1 MHIRELY
8 YQQPSEVKDCL
19 GRTTYY
25 NGILCVLLV
34 ILFTYLVFLKII
46 SVFTLYYYAPNIIYS
61 CSNSR
66 AWARAIH
73 YYGKIPTHDR
83 RPHEIKSTVG

>member
-34 ILFTYLVFLKII
+34 ILFTYLVFSKIV
-46 SVFTLYYYAPNIIYS
+46 SVFTLYYCAPNIIYS
-61 CSNSR
+61 LAIR
-66 AWARAIH
+66 APIIH
-73 YYGKIPTHDR
+73 
-83 RPHEIKSTVG
+83 